1 MNAHLRAAFYLLFS
15 LVLITGCS
23 KNEYSDTYNDVTD
36 GERIMQEQNAAIQSY
51 MMANNL
57 SLDRDF
63 SGIYYKI
70 ENPGDPSA
78 FMTLNSIP
86 TLNYTRR
93 NLKDSLLDASFGSTN
108 FDGRALKDHIM
119 GWQIGLRKIGK
130 GGKIFLI
137 IPSPLG
143 FGNVSVGNIIPA
155 NTVLV
160 CDVELVDFK

>member
-23 KNEYSDTYNDVTD
+23 KNEYSDSYD
-36 GERIMQEQNAAIQSY
+36 GVVDGDRIMQEQNAAILQY
-51 MMANNL
+51 MTTNNL
-57 SLDRDF
+57 TLERDF

-70 ENPGDPSA
+70 ENPGDSSA
-78 FMTLNSIP
+78 FMTLNAIP

-93 NLKDSLLDASFGSTN
+93 NLKDSILDASFGSTN

-130 GGKIFLI
+130 GGRIFLI
-137 IPSPLG
+137 IPSPLA
-143 FGNVSVGNIIPA
+143 FGNVPVGNIIPA